1 MASIIKLKR
10 SSTAGARPSSL
21 EEGELAINV
30 KDQRIVSANSSSVF
44 ELFTDGANEL
54 QKTTGDFGDRQLT
67 QTVVTSVSYYANAT
81 VLVGGDLWNSKTDVT
96 VFNSALANTNTY
108 IARAFGVRDGGSFDT
123 DPLEANVS
131 FLLSTT
137 GD

>member
-10 SSTAGARPSSL
+10 SSTAGVRPSSL

-30 KDQRIVSANSSSVF
+30 KDQRIISANSSSVF
-44 ELFTDGANEL
+44 DLFDGSNEL

-81 VLVGGDLWNSKTDVT
+81 SHVGGDLWNSKLDTT

-108 IARAFGVRDGGSFDT
+108 IVRGFGVRDGGTFDT
-123 DPLEANVS
+123 DALEANVS